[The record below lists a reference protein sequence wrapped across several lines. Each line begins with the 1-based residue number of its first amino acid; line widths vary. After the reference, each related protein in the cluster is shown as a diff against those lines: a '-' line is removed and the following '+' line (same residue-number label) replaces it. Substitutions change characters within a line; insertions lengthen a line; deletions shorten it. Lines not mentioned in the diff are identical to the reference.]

1 MNNNIF
7 RIKEFV
13 NEPVLSYLP
22 GSVER
27 EELEKEIANMRKQAI
42 DIPLIIGGKEIRTN
56 NTKSCVI
63 PFEKD
68 TIIANYHLAGEKEI
82 KMAIDSAMQAKEI
95 WQNMSYDKRMKIFLK
110 AGMLAKTSWRQKL
123 NASTM
128 LCQAKTF
135 HQAEIDAACELTDFF
150 NANAKALSDIY
161 ASQPLQSEDSI
172 NMIDYRP
179 LDGFIYAV
187 SPFNFTSIASNLCT
201 APAMAGNTVVWK
213 PASSAV
219 YSAYVVYQLLKEAG
233 LPDGVINFIPGKASQ
248 ITDIVLSNKNFAG
261 CHFTGSTKTFKE
273 IWKKVGQNIDVY
285 NSYPRL
291 VGETGGKNFCFVHEE
306 AKVDVVVA
314 NVIRA
319 AFEYQGQKC
328 SATSRMYIPKSLS
341 KEILEKLIS
350 EVSTIRVG
358 SAEDRKNLLSAVIDK
373 KAFDKITHYIDLAD
387 TARDAKIIKGG
398 TYDDSKG
405 YFIEPTIILTE
416 NPDFITMKEEIF
428 GPVLTIYI
436 YENDSYLDTL
446 KECRDSSTYALTG
459 SIFSQNRAVLIEA
472 ESILRAS
479 AGNFYLNDKST
490 GAVVGQSPFG
500 GGKNSGTNDKAGSII
515 NMYKWVNPR
524 SIKDCL
530 NPISDYRYEN
540 MK

>member
-7 RIKEFV
+7 KINDFV

-22 GSVER
+22 GSPER
-27 EELEKEIANMRKQAI
+27 EELEKEIASMRKEVL

-56 NTKSCVI
+56 NTKPCTI
-63 PFEKD
+63 PYEKD
-68 TIIANYHLAGEKEI
+68 TILANYHLAGKDEI
-82 KMAIDSAMQAKEI
+82 ELAIKVSMEAKKT
-95 WQNMSYDKRMKIFLK
+95 WQDMSYDKRMKIFLK

-219 YSAYVVYQLLKEAG
+219 YSGYVVYQLLKEAG

-248 ITDIVLSNKNFAG
+248 ITDLVLSDKNFAG

-273 IWKKVGQNIDVY
+273 IWKKVGENIENY
-285 NSYPRL
+285 ICYPRL

-306 AKVDVVVA
+306 AKVDVVIA

-341 KEILEKLIS
+341 EEILEKLTS
-350 EVSTIRVG
+350 ELSTIKTG
-358 SAEDRKNLLSAVIDK
+358 SAEDRGNLLSAVIDK
-373 KAFDKITHYIDLAD
+373 KAFDKISHYIDLANQAD
-387 TARDAKIIKGG
+387 DAKIIAGG

-405 YFIEPTIILTE
+405 YFIEPTVILTS
-416 NPDFITMKEEIF
+416 NPEFITMKEEIF
-428 GPVLTIYI
+428 GPVLTVYV
-436 YENDSYLDTL
+436 YENEKYLDTL
-446 KECRDSSTYALTG
+446 KLCRDSSNYALTG
-459 SIFSQNRAVLIEA
+459 SIFSQNRAILIEA
-472 ESILRAS
+472 ETMLRGS

-500 GGKNSGTNDKAGSII
+500 GGKNSGTNDKAGSIM

-530 NPISDYRYEN
+530 NPISDYRYSN
-540 MK
+540 MN